1 MTSAIIP
8 RTNAPE
14 FLDAP
19 AIPQPK
25 LRTLRVALAGCGTV
39 GSALVR
45 LIESSTDTIAA
56 RHGLNIELSRVLVRD
71 TTRDRQLP
79 LARQIF
85 TNDWSSFIEHDVD
98 VVIEAIGG
106 TDTAADIAR
115 GALARSRKFVT
126 ANKELI
132 AAHGREL
139 ATLANTF
146 DASLDFG
153 ASVGGSAPVI
163 SLLRDLLGTT
173 SPASVRG
180 IINGTCNYILSQIE
194 RGRTFADALDNA
206 QRKGLAE
213 PDPSRD
219 LDGRDAA
226 SKLAV
231 IAWTSFGIAPNELN
245 VSRIG
250 LDRGIERIVRH
261 ATAIGA
267 RVRFIAECR
276 ALAGGEVV
284 ASVEPVIVPRESA
297 FGRTDLEDNRV
308 EVDLGWASP
317 LCVSGPGEGGDPTA
331 VALLADLLASSSPR
345 NERGTCASLYTP
357 AEDSRTHQWLIVSSA
372 KLRQLA
378 DRLDRFGIQIGQT
391 IDTPSGNCA
400 IVIARRAEITDAI
413 AQLKAGNID
422 ASIARLELATK
433 EERFDA

>member
-1 MTSAIIP
+1 
-8 RTNAPE
+8 
-14 FLDAP
+14 
-19 AIPQPK
+19 
-25 LRTLRVALAGCGTV
+25 
-39 GSALVR
+39 VR

-71 TTRDRQLP
+71 ITRDRQLP
-79 LARQIF
+79 LAREIF
-85 TNDWSSFIEHDVD
+85 TNDWASFVEHDAD

-146 DASLDFG
+146 DGSLDFG

-194 RGRTFADALDNA
+194 RGRTFADALENA

-231 IAWTSFGIAPNELN
+231 IGWTSFGIAPNELH

-250 LDRGIERIVRH
+250 LDAGIERIVRH
-261 ATAIGA
+261 ATAIGG
-267 RVRFIAECR
+267 RVRFLAECI
-276 ALAGGEVV
+276 ALPQGEVV
-284 ASVEPVIVPRESA
+284 ASVEPVIVPRDSA

-317 LCVSGPGEGGDPTA
+317 LCVSGPGAGGDPTA
-331 VALLADLLASSSPR
+331 VALLADLLAPASPR
-345 NERGTCASLYTP
+345 NERGKCASCFTP
-357 AEDSRTHQWLIVSSA
+357 AHDSRAHRWLIVSSA
-372 KLRQLA
+372 KPRHLA
-378 DRLDRFGIQIGQT
+378 NRLDNLRIRVDQT
-391 IDTPSGNCA
+391 ITTPSGNCA
-400 IVIARRAEITDAI
+400 IVTAQRAEIIDAI
-413 AQLKAGNID
+413 EKLKTWRVD
-422 ASIARLELATK
+422 ASVARLEFGPNEATL
-433 EERFDA
+433 DA